1 MNRRHFLLAA
11 TLLTIASPAFAQS
24 ITIADAWARETP
36 TATAPGVVY
45 LTITDAGAPDR
56 LTGVTTP
63 LTSSASLHE
72 SKTVNGIMQMRPV
85 SGLPVAPGQ
94 PAHLQP
100 GGYHIM
106 LEGLKKKLLAGDSF
120 PLTLTFEHAG
130 PVTTTV
136 AVRSLRD
143 KPSNSMGGMDMGTM
157 KH

>member
-1 MNRRHFLLAA
+1 MNRRQFLLTASLLIAA
-11 TLLTIASPAFAQS
+11 TPAFAQS
-24 ITIADAWARETP
+24 ITISDAWARETP

-45 LTITDAGAPDR
+45 LTITDTGAPDR

-63 LTSSASLHE
+63 VTTSASLHE

-85 SGLPVAPGQ
+85 SGLPVAPNQ

-100 GGYHIM
+100 DGYHIM
-106 LEGLKKKLLAGDSF
+106 LEGLKKKLSAGDSF

-130 PVTTTV
+130 PITTTV
-136 AVRSLRD
+136 AVRSLRN
-143 KPSNSMGGMDMGTM
+143 KPADDMGGMDMGSM